1 MHKPTKPSPSPP
13 PSSDDSSTYASACPY
28 KPCEH
33 RKSTV
38 SKLNPLNYMPS
49 LPNRRES
56 SSQTV
61 HLPVDREPSTIPKGD
76 GDGNWEYPS
85 PQQMYNALL
94 RKGYTDTPQDAIES
108 MVAVHN
114 FLNEGAW
121 QEILDWESR
130 FSAGLFEGWRRCS
143 SGPLQGSSSGSWDT
157 LLRPEEEEKE
167 SRHNVPPPAL
177 VRFMG
182 RPGDLTPKAR
192 MLQVA
197 GWMWPAKYSS
207 DPPFDRHDWY
217 VRRHL
222 PDGSTREV
230 RYVIDYYSGPP
241 EPTGEP
247 VFYLDVRPAVDGPTA
262 AVERIM
268 KWGGD
273 VWYRGSGGAAREER
287 EREKQEEDG
296 RS

>member
-1 MHKPTKPSPSPP
+1 
-13 PSSDDSSTYASACPY
+13 
-28 KPCEH
+28 
-33 RKSTV
+33 
-38 SKLNPLNYMPS
+38 
-49 LPNRRES
+49 
-56 SSQTV
+56 
-61 HLPVDREPSTIPKGD
+61 
-76 GDGNWEYPS
+76 
-85 PQQMYNALL
+85 MYNALL

-130 FSAGLFEGWRRCS
+130 FSAGLLEGWRRCS
-143 SGPLQGSSSGSWDT
+143 SGPLPPQQDDAG
-157 LLRPEEEEKE
+157 RPQD
-167 SRHNVPPPAL
+167 VPPPAL

-192 MLQVA
+192 MLQLA
-197 GWMWPAKYSS
+197 GWLWPAKYSS
-207 DPPFDRHDWY
+207 ELPFDRHDWY
-217 VRRHL
+217 IRRHL
-222 PDGSTREV
+222 PGGTTREV

-262 AVERIM
+262 AAERM
-268 KWGGD
+268 VKWGGD
-273 VWYRGSGGAAREER
+273 VWYRGSGGAAREAR
-287 EREKQEEDG
+287 EREKQEKGE

>member
-1 MHKPTKPSPSPP
+1 
-13 PSSDDSSTYASACPY
+13 
-28 KPCEH
+28 
-33 RKSTV
+33 
-38 SKLNPLNYMPS
+38 
-49 LPNRRES
+49 
-56 SSQTV
+56 
-61 HLPVDREPSTIPKGD
+61 
-76 GDGNWEYPS
+76 
-85 PQQMYNALL
+85 MYNALL
-94 RKGYTDTPQDAIES
+94 RKGYTDTPEDAIES

-130 FSAGLFEGWRRCS
+130 FSAGLYEGWRRCS
-143 SGPLQGSSSGSWDT
+143 SGPLPLQQSSFSGSWKQLQRQDG
-157 LLRPEEEEKE
+157 EGDGEE
-167 SRHNVPPPAL
+167 SRYNVPPPSL
-177 VRFMG
+177 IRFMG

-207 DPPFDRHDWY
+207 DLPFDRHDWY

-262 AVERIM
+262 VVERMM

-273 VWYRGSGGAAREER
+273 VWYRGSGGEVREAK
-287 EREKQEEDG
+287 EREKQENGG